1 MTSVSQELSLIN
13 LLKLAHCASTSHRK
27 LMGCLTLL
35 QLRAMISLSIKKFF
49 FFNLN
54 LIFCTYIFKSRTAR
68 VPMYIILDSKL
79 FVIKKPEEY

>member
-1 MTSVSQELSLIN
+1 MTSVHVSQELSLIN

-35 QLRAMISLSIKKFF
+35 QLRAMISLSIK

-54 LIFCTYIFKSRTAR
+54 LVFCTYIFKSRTSR